1 MSKQLAEGERKDKL
15 KYVMLSTIICEGR
28 AREDLGDLEELKS
41 SIKEKGV
48 IQPITLD
55 SNLNLLA
62 GGRRFTACNELGITT
77 IPAIIRSDVTE
88 LDAKEIELIENIHR
102 KDFTWQERARLTAE
116 IDALYRAK
124 DPNWSQRKT
133 ALLTDAALGSV
144 NKDLQLAKAMEAL
157 PELAL
162 AKTAEDAHKI
172 IKKIE
177 EGALVAELR
186 KRQESQMTVNH
197 TNVKG
202 VDHGIQTALKEADN
216 NYRIGDVFVGL
227 SKMKDHG
234 HISIIECDPPYGIDL
249 NAQKAGKESVTST
262 VEGYQ
267 EVHEDAYVGFLEKLA
282 LELYRVAGKD
292 CWLIFWFGP
301 TWQQEVQSQL
311 RKAGWLV
318 DEIPAIWHKPNGQT
332 MQPELYYA
340 RCYEPFYLCR
350 KGKPIMAERGRSNV
364 FSFNGSSSKYHPTQR
379 PVPLIEE
386 IFSTLS
392 AGMDTVFVPFLGSG
406 ATLRA
411 CYNRGLKGFGFDLDG
426 KYKDKFMLA
435 VEEDTRKLFNQGT

>member
-1 MSKQLAEGERKDKL
+1 MSKQMVEGERKDKL
-15 KYVMLSTIICEGR
+15 KYVALEAIICEGR

-41 SIKEKGV
+41 SIREKGI

-62 GGRRFTACNELGITT
+62 GGRRFTACLELGIPS
-77 IPAIIRSDVTE
+77 IPAIIRNDVTE

-116 IDALYRAK
+116 IDNLYRAK
-124 DPNWSQRKT
+124 DPNWSQRRT
-133 ALLTDAALGSV
+133 ADLTDASIGAV
-144 NKDLQLAKAMEAL
+144 NKDLQLAKAMEAI
-157 PELAL
+157 PELAE
-162 AKTAEDAHKI
+162 AKTADDAFKI

-186 KRQESQMTVNH
+186 RRQDQHIVTNH
-197 TNVKG
+197 ANVKG
-202 VDHGIQTALKEADN
+202 VDQGVATALKEADA
-216 NYRIGDVFVGL
+216 NYRISDVFTG
-227 SKMKDHG
+227 MKKLKDNG

-249 NAQKAGKESVTST
+249 NMQKAGKDSVTTT

-267 EVHEDAYVGFLEKLA
+267 EVHEDAYAGFLEKLA
-282 LELYRVAGKD
+282 GELYRVAGKD
-292 CWLIFWFGP
+292 CWLVFWFGP
-301 TWQQEVQSQL
+301 TWQQEVQQQL

-318 DEIPAIWHKPNGQT
+318 DEIPAIWVKPNGQT

-350 KGKPIMAERGRSNV
+350 KGKPVMAERGRSNV
-364 FSFNGSSSKYHPTQR
+364 FNFTGASTKYHPTQR
-379 PVPLIEE
+379 PVALIEE

-392 AGMDTVFVPFLGSG
+392 TGMDTVFVPFLGSG

-411 CYNRGLKGFGFDLDG
+411 CYNAGLKGFGFDLDG

-435 VEEDTRKLFNQGT
+435 VEEDTRKLFSQG